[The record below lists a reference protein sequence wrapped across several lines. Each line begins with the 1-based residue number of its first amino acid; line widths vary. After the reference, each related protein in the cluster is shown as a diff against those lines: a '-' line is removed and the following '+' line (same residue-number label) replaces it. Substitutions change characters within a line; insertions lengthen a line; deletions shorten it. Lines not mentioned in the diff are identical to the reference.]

1 MRMLSFFGKR
11 LRASKLEGVR
21 FSGGFR
27 SLEKFW
33 YEVRGGLN

>member
-1 MRMLSFFGKR
+1 MTILSFFGKR
-11 LRASKLEGVR
+11 LRALNLEVVR

-33 YEVRGGLN
+33 QEVRAGLN